1 MSLLNA
7 QFSISSKMQL
17 LLALD
22 QLHDIYNAL
31 APAGVDWVLVKGIGL
46 ALWAWPDPFARP
58 FSDLDIFVR
67 PKGFGIAVKAL
78 LDLGYR
84 PGDTENDYVSKHWRL
99 YSKGRFPVELHYDF
113 TREWTLPRFLLD
125 SFCDEAMYVDAGGWL
140 LPLPSPGRH
149 LAFVLLHAYNH
160 GFMLNDFWRDDV
172 HWILTREPDALQQAV
187 NFFPYSWPVRLSIA
201 VAAAQDARICSDSL
215 STSTRLAG
223 QFIARAIQLNSSVV
237 PRAVLSAFFRVVGS
251 SHPFETLARMAA
263 RFDAHSSPVAHI
275 FKKRG

>member
-1 MSLLNA
+1 MSLPDAHL
-7 QFSISSKMQL
+7 SISSKMQL

-22 QLHDIYNAL
+22 QLHDIQNAL
-31 APAGVDWVLVKGIGL
+31 AQVGVDWVLVKGVGL

-67 PKGFGIAVKAL
+67 PKGFGVAIKAL

-84 PGDTENDYVSKHWRL
+84 PDETENDSFSKHWRL

-113 TREWTLPRFLLD
+113 TREWTMPRFLLD

-160 GFMLNDFWRDDV
+160 GFMLNGFWRDDV
-172 HWILTREPDALQQAV
+172 HWILTREPEALQQAV
-187 NFFPYSWPVRLSIA
+187 NFFPQSWPVKLSIA
-201 VAAAQDARICSDSL
+201 VAAAQDARIGADSL
-215 STSTRLAG
+215 STSTRLLG
-223 QFIARAIQLNSSVV
+223 QFIARTIQLNSAVV
-237 PRAVLSAFFRVVGS
+237 PHAVLSAFFRVAGS
-251 SHPFETLARMAA
+251 SHPIETLARMAA
-263 RFDAHSSPVAHI
+263 RFDVHSSPMAQI
-275 FKKRG
+275 FTKRR